1 MGLWILPLDRYLP
14 ESRAAARGR
23 VNDRRVDHV
32 GRTEIEEPLME
43 KFDPDRRMG
52 FKNLI
57 SLPRRTRSHQQAL
70 EDATMEGMSIALSF

>member
-1 MGLWILPLDRYLP
+1 MWILPLDRYLT

-32 GRTEIEEPLME
+32 GRTEVEEPLME

-57 SLPRRTRSHQQAL
+57 SLPRRTVINKHSKTPRWKVCQL
-70 EDATMEGMSIALSF
+70 L